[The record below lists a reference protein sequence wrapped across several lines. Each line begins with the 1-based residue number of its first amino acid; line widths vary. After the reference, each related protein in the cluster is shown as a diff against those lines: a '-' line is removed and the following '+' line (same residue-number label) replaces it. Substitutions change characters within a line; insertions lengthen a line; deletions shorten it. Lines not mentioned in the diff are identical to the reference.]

1 MTDPRTDARVSTWRI
16 ALRALGW
23 LRPHARAQAFVLGVM
38 VVGTALSLVYP
49 LLVRGVFDEVFERG
63 RWGLLPWLA
72 LGIAVTA
79 GTGALLSALAGYRQV
94 QLAAEVLLDLRTAL
108 FGHLQRL
115 DLERLEETRLG
126 DLLARLGGDL
136 NEVQQVATAT
146 VAPLAGATLTLLGAV
161 ALLAWISPT
170 LLLVALVCAV
180 PGLVLVRLLRPRVLR
195 QSMDV
200 RERNADLGSRMV
212 ESLSSG
218 RTVRAAGTQELE
230 VDRFRTENR
239 RLVRA
244 VLRFQR
250 TAVTYGV
257 GGQLL
262 LVAAGLAVLLVGANL
277 VRQGDLT
284 VGDLV
289 AFSLVQA
296 RLFRPVQGLAAT
308 AMNLYRA
315 RASLQRVFDLLD
327 RPLSRTPS
335 TVSVESIAGELTFDD
350 VSFGYPSAGPL
361 LQGVSFRVPAGE
373 RLAVVGPSGAGKST
387 VVDLLLGLRR
397 PDGGEIRVDG
407 HDLGRLDPAQ
417 LLPRMALVSQR
428 PTVWTG
434 TLRENLLYG
443 LPDRSDAELWEAL
456 DRVGLG
462 DDLRREARGLDAHLG
477 QRGNRLSE
485 GQRQRLGLAH
495 ALVRRPVIL
504 VLDEVTSALDWR
516 AEDAVLDLLDGL
528 SGRCTCVLV
537 THRPAMAARADR
549 VVVLDGGRVVQ
560 SGSPG
565 ELARET
571 GAYREWLDR

>member
-1 MTDPRTDARVSTWRI
+1 MTDRRTASNVSTWRI

-23 LRPHARAQAFVLGVM
+23 LRPHARAQAVVLGVM
-38 VVGTALSLVYP
+38 LVGTALSLVYP

-72 LGIAVTA
+72 LGIASTSGA
-79 GTGALLSALAGYRQV
+79 GALLSALAGYRQV
-94 QLAAEVLLDLRTAL
+94 KLAAHVLLDLRTAL

-146 VAPLAGATLTLLGAV
+146 VAPLAGAALTLLGAV
-161 ALLAWISPT
+161 SLLAWISPT
-170 LLLVALVCAV
+170 LLLVALVSAV

-195 QSMDV
+195 QSMEV

-218 RTVRAAGTQELE
+218 RTVRAAGTQEIE
-230 VDRFRTENR
+230 IDRFRHVNR

-244 VLRFQR
+244 VLSFQR
-250 TAVTYGV
+250 TAATYGV
-257 GGQLL
+257 AGQLL
-262 LVAAGLAVLLVGANL
+262 LVAAGLAVLLVGADL

-327 RPLSRTPS
+327 RPLRKRPS
-335 TVSVESIAGELTFDD
+335 TVPVESIAGELAFDD
-350 VSFGYPSAGPL
+350 VSFGYPTAGPL

-443 LPDRSDAELWEAL
+443 LPDRSDTELWEAL

-495 ALVRRPVIL
+495 ALIRRPAIL

-549 VVVLDGGRVVQ
+549 VVVLDRGRVVQ
-560 SGSPG
+560 SGDPG
-565 ELARET
+565 DLAREE
-571 GAYREWLDR
+571 GAYREWLQR